1 MNFANFKTSSL
12 FLTIVRQL
20 FWKFNFKFREAVAE
34 KCFVKKVLLK
44 ISQNSQKNNCVGT
57 SFVITLL
64 DTGVFL

>member
-57 SFVITLL
+57 SFVIKLL